1 MSPDA
6 GHSAGG
12 VCSEP
17 IVVRVEHDGRGAW
30 SGAMPGDGDPVTC
43 DTFDDAR
50 RVAYLCAAR
59 KRPCELI
66 VHDAYHRVLHREL
79 INGHRNPRPSPPTAT
94 TAQPTHQG
102 GR

>member
-6 GHSAGG
+6 GDWSGG

-17 IVVRVEHDGRGAW
+17 VTVRVEHDGRGAW
-30 SGAMPGDGDPVTC
+30 SVAMPGDGDPVTC
-43 DTFDDAR
+43 ETFDDAR
-50 RVAYLCAAR
+50 RVAYLCAAHT
-59 KRPCELI
+59 RPCEVI

-79 INGHRNPRPSPPTAT
+79 INGHRDPTPEPTAT
-94 TAQPTHQG
+94 TQSTHQG